1 MLLLFSM
8 YSPLSN
14 IWSNCP
20 TPFWKT
26 FLLAFKINTVLQ
38 LGLACPFFVSSFLP
52 KYWYMPEHNTG
63 LSSKYVNTF
72 PRWSYPI
79 HNIKYQPFVEDFICQ
94 PSDTLPWN
102 PDLCNQLT
110 ACHLDLHSI
119 GFMWYS
125 PSTVYPTVIP
135 PFFLAIRNLEF
146 IWFPGGP
153 YPEVIRHPGEAYY
166 RATIWCSLVS
176 LLNIHSEHTFRQQG
190 EGSCLES
197 GVGP

>member
-1 MLLLFSM
+1 MFSM

-26 FLLAFKINTVLQ
+26 SLLALKINTVLQ
-38 LGLACPFFVSSFLP
+38 LGLACPFFTSSPLP
-52 KYWYMPEHNTG
+52 KYWDTQEHNTG
-63 LSSKYVNTF
+63 LSFKYINTF
-72 PRWSYPI
+72 PRWSHPI

-94 PSDTLPWN
+94 PSDTPPWN

-110 ACHLDLHSI
+110 TCHLDLHSI
-119 GFMWYS
+119 DFVWYF
-125 PSTVYPTVIP
+125 PSKVYPTVIH

-153 YPEVIRHPGEAYY
+153 YPEVIRHPGETYY
-166 RATIWCSLVS
+166 RATTWCSLVS